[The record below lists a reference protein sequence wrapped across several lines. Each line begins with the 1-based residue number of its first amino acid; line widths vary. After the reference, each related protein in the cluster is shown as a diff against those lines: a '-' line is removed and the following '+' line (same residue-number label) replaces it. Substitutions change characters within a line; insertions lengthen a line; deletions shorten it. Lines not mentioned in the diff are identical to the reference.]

1 MTLLKLALPDK
12 LAREAEA
19 AGLLKPQAIK
29 RLLRAEI
36 RRRRVNQLFD
46 AADRLA
52 ALDLPPLTLAEIE
65 SEVKAARAKRPAADA
80 HRR

>member
-1 MTLLKLALPDK
+1 MTLFKLTLPDK
-12 LAREAEA
+12 LAREAQA
-19 AGLLKPQAIK
+19 VGLLQPQAIE
-29 RLLRAEI
+29 RLLRVEI

-65 SEVKAARAKRPAADA
+65 TEIKAMRARKQSA
-80 HRR
+80 HARRR